1 MRGSVKC
8 SYVFVRFADSMG
20 AATPLKGGGKCTS
33 TMGCIVGWQI
43 RNGLNMTELL
53 ATARHQHI
61 LELLRSQGQ
70 VRVTS
75 LAQALGVSEMTVRR
89 DLNLLASTGSVVKV
103 HGGATLDA
111 SPTSSE
117 PGFVKKLSLESA
129 EKQEIAL
136 AAVSMIKPGMSIALN
151 SGTTTFALAAQCS
164 RINDLTV
171 VTNSPRIAEVF
182 YAEDNHSQN
191 IILTGGIRT
200 VSDAL
205 VGPLALSALDQLHVD
220 ILFLGVH
227 GMTAE
232 DGFTTPNMLEAQT
245 NQAFIRAAARRMVV
259 ADHTKWGVTGLCQ
272 IAGLT
277 EVDGLITGTNID
289 AEAAEILCQSIDTLV
304 LA

>member
-1 MRGSVKC
+1 
-8 SYVFVRFADSMG
+8 
-20 AATPLKGGGKCTS
+20 
-33 TMGCIVGWQI
+33 
-43 RNGLNMTELL
+43 MTELL

-61 LELLRSQGQ
+61 LELLRNQGQ

-75 LAQALGVSEMTVRR
+75 LAQELGVSEMTVRR
-89 DLNLLASTGSVVKV
+89 DLNLMAEAGALVKV

-117 PGFVKKLSLESA
+117 PGFVKKLALESV
-129 EKQEIAL
+129 EKTAIAR
-136 AAVSMIKPGMSIALN
+136 AAAAMIKPGMSIALN
-151 SGTTTFALAAQCS
+151 SGTTTFALAAQCTH
-164 RINDLTV
+164 INELTV

-182 YAEDNHSQN
+182 YSEDNHSQN

-205 VGPLALSALDQLHVD
+205 VGPLSLSALEQLHVD

-232 DGFTTPNMLEAQT
+232 GGFTTPNMLEAQT
-245 NQAFIRAAARRMVV
+245 NQAFMRAAARQVV
-259 ADHTKWGVTGLCQ
+259 LADHTKWGVTGLCQ
-272 IAGLT
+272 IAGLG
-277 EVDGLITGTNID
+277 EVDALVTGSQLD
-289 AEAAEILCQSIDTLV
+289 AEAAEILRQSIDTVV

>member
-1 MRGSVKC
+1 
-8 SYVFVRFADSMG
+8 
-20 AATPLKGGGKCTS
+20 
-33 TMGCIVGWQI
+33 
-43 RNGLNMTELL
+43 MTELL

-61 LELLRSQGQ
+61 LDALRNHGQ

-75 LAQALGVSEMTVRR
+75 LAQELGVSEMTVRR
-89 DLNLLASTGSVVKV
+89 DLNLLAEAGSLVKV

-117 PGFVKKLSLESA
+117 PGFVKKLALESV
-129 EKQEIAL
+129 EKTAIAR
-136 AAVSMIKPGMSIALN
+136 AAAAMIKPGMSIALN
-151 SGTTTFALAAQCS
+151 SGTTTFALGAQCT
-164 RINDLTV
+164 RINELTV

-182 YAEDNHSQN
+182 YSEDNHSQN

-205 VGPLALSALDQLHVD
+205 VGPLSLSALDQLHVD

-232 DGFTTPNMLEAQT
+232 GGFTTPNMLEAQT
-245 NQAFIRAAARRMVV
+245 NRAFMRAAARQVV
-259 ADHTKWGVTGLCQ
+259 LADHTKWGVTGLCQ
-272 IAGLT
+272 IAQLG
-277 EVDGLITGTNID
+277 EVDALVTGSQLD
-289 AEAAEILCQSIDTLV
+289 AEAAEILRQSIDAVV

>member
-1 MRGSVKC
+1 
-8 SYVFVRFADSMG
+8 
-20 AATPLKGGGKCTS
+20 
-33 TMGCIVGWQI
+33 
-43 RNGLNMTELL
+43 MTELL

-61 LELLRSQGQ
+61 LELLRSHGQ

-75 LAQALGVSEMTVRR
+75 LAQELGVSEMTVRR
-89 DLNLLASTGSVVKV
+89 DLNLLASTGAVMKV

-111 SPTSSE
+111 SPTSNE
-117 PGFVKKLSLESA
+117 PGFVKKLTLESG

-136 AAVSMIKPGMSIALN
+136 AAVAMIKPGMSIALN
-151 SGTTTFALAAQCS
+151 SGTTTFALAAQCA

-245 NQAFIRAAARRMVV
+245 NQAFIRASARRIVV

-277 EVDGLITGTNID
+277 EVDGLITGTGLE
-289 AEAAEILCQSIDTLV
+289 AEAAEILRQSIDTLV